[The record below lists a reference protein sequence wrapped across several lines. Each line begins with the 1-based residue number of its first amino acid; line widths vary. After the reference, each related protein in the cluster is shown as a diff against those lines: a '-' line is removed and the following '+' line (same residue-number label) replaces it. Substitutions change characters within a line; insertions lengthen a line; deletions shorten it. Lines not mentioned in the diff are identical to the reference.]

1 MLFVHGMGRSP
12 VSGWLLMRRLRQ
24 AGAKTTTFSYSA
36 TFENVDSIVARLR
49 ERISRLAKADG
60 YVVVGHS
67 LGGVLLRAAINSLPP
82 DTAPPRL
89 VYLLG
94 SPIGPSRLA
103 VRLQSNVIFRILTQD
118 CGQLLGSTERM
129 AAVGPLSAPTTA
141 IAGVRGW
148 VSWQGLFGSE
158 LNDGVVSVSEV
169 SAPWL
174 SSPVQVP
181 VAHTLLPSAGLV
193 VEIILQGL
201 AQHEG

>member
-1 MLFVHGMGRSP
+1 MAWGDPRSLD
-12 VSGWLLMRRLRQ
+12 GLMRRLRQ
-24 AGAKTTTFSYSA
+24 AGVKTTTFSYLA

-49 ERISRLAKADG
+49 ERILRLAKADG

-103 VRLQSNVIFRILTQD
+103 
-118 CGQLLGSTERM
+118 
-129 AAVGPLSAPTTA
+129 AVGSISAPTTA

-148 VSWQGLFGSE
+148 VSWQGLFGRE

>member
-24 AGAKTTTFSYSA
+24 AGVKTTTFSYLA

-103 VRLQSNVIFRILTQD
+103 
-118 CGQLLGSTERM
+118 
-129 AAVGPLSAPTTA
+129 AVGSISAPTTA

>member
-49 ERISRLAKADG
+49 ERISLLAKADG

-82 DTAPPRL
+82 DTAPPML

-103 VRLQSNVIFRILTQD
+103 VRLQGNVIFRILTQD

-141 IAGVRGW
+141 IAGVRGL

-158 LNDGVVSVSEV
+158 LNDGVVSISEV

-174 SSPVQVP
+174 SSPVQVS
-181 VAHTLLPSAGLV
+181 VVHTLLPSAGLV

-201 AQHEG
+201 AQQEG

>member
-1 MLFVHGMGRSP
+1 
-12 VSGWLLMRRLRQ
+12 MRRLRQ
-24 AGAKTTTFSYSA
+24 AGAKTTAFSYWA
-36 TFENVDSIVARLR
+36 TFERVDSIVARLR
-49 ERISRLAKADG
+49 ERISLLAKADG

-82 DTAPPRL
+82 DMAPPRL

-103 VRLQSNVIFRILTQD
+103 VRLQGNVIFRVLTQD

-129 AAVGPLSAPTTA
+129 AAVGSISAPTMA
-141 IAGVRGW
+141 IAGVRGL

-158 LNDGVVSVSEV
+158 LNDGVVSISEV

-174 SSPVQVP
+174 PSPVPVP
-181 VAHTLLPSAGLV
+181 VVHTLLPSAGLV

-201 AQHEG
+201 AQQEG